1 MEPGAITVI
10 LFGIMLVLLAS
21 GMWVAIALL
30 AVGFVALAVY
40 SPAPAGSLL
49 ATTVW
54 DASWNWALTALPL
67 FIWMGEIL
75 FRTRLSANM
84 FNGLAPWLS
93 WLPGRLLHV
102 NIVGCGVMAA
112 VAGSSSVTCATV
124 ARMSVPELRKRG
136 YPEDLAIGTLAG
148 SGTLGLL
155 IPPSIMLIVY
165 GVIAQQSISRLF
177 IAGVLPGVM
186 LVSIFMAYVVVWSW
200 LHPNR
205 IPASD
210 IRLTRSDLLFVALE
224 VVLLAALWLATPISD
239 AAGAWISQAL
249 AAGNPEFD
257 ADVVTGNMVTFTL
270 ALAGTIALSQLS
282 PRTRLLIPI
291 LCLIVAVLGSIYGGV
306 ATPTEAATIGVLGAL
321 VLALATG
328 TLTWHTFV
336 DSLMG
341 AMRTSCMITFILV
354 GAAFLSLAMGFTGIP
369 RALAAWVG
377 SFDLSPYMLLFAL
390 TVFYIVLGC
399 FLDGVSMMVVSAAVV
414 LPMVQNAGIDLLWFG
429 IYVVIVVEMAQITP
443 PVGFNLFVLQSMTG
457 RDILRITRASIP
469 FFVLMIGGIVL
480 ITAFP
485 EIVTTLPKLMISR

>member
-1 MEPGAITVI
+1 MDPGLITII
-10 LFGIMLVLLAS
+10 LFAFMLALLAS
-21 GMWVAIALL
+21 GLWVAISLL
-30 AVGFVALAVY
+30 AVGFLALEAF
-40 SPAPAGSLL
+40 SAAPAGSLL

-75 FRTRLSANM
+75 FRSRLSADM

-124 ARMSVPELRKRG
+124 ARMSIPELRKRG
-136 YPEDLAIGTLAG
+136 YDEGLSIGTLAG

-165 GVIAQQSISRLF
+165 GVIAQVSISRLF
-177 IAGVLPGVM
+177 MAGVLPGLM
-186 LVSIFMAYVVVWSW
+186 LVSIFMAYVMVWA
-200 LHPNR
+200 LIHPDR
-205 IPASD
+205 MPKSD
-210 IRLTRSDLLFVALE
+210 ISLTRTDLAFLVFE
-224 VVLLAALWLATPISD
+224 VLLIGMLWTFAGWFADLALWM
-239 AAGAWISQAL
+239 SQWL

-257 ADVVTGNMVTFTL
+257 DDSITGGTVIFVL
-270 ALAGTIALSQLS
+270 GLAGTILAAQISA
-282 PRTRLLIPI
+282 RTRLLVPV
-291 LCLIVAVLGSIYGGV
+291 LCLITAVLGSIYGGV

-321 VLALATG
+321 VLAAASGSLD
-328 TLTWHTFV
+328 WETFIS
-336 DSLMG
+336 SLMG
-341 AMRTSCMITFILV
+341 AMRTSCMIGFILV
-354 GAAFLSLAMGFTGIP
+354 GAAFLSIAMGFTGIP

-377 SFDLSPYMLLFAL
+377 SMNLSPYMLLVAL
-390 TVFYIVLGC
+390 TVLYIILGC

-429 IYVVIVVEMAQITP
+429 IYIVIVVEMAQITP

-457 RDILRITRASIP
+457 RDIMQVTRAAMP
-469 FFVLMIGGIVL
+469 FFFLMLLGIVILTTFPGIATFLPTLMIN
-480 ITAFP
+480 
-485 EIVTTLPKLMISR
+485 R